1 MPRAALTCIGGYG
14 AISAALSLAG
24 AAAAPTFRHV
34 SRPAALI
41 RAMRTSYQC
50 TVRPRPCCRY
60 RSTYPVLVSA
70 APPARSTVCVCG
82 HHNYH
87 DGQDGHGPG
96 RVSRVSWRV
105 SCAVRRERPGPRG
118 RRARAGGASM
128 RKNSCRAGSRTCMCA
143 VSRVQLHD
151 AAGLCAELTGPQ
163 LALREHRPVPSPLL
177 RREDKPRSEAD
188 AEALSQARRSG
199 RAKLEAW
206 HHQSHSKRGTPQ
218 A

>member
-41 RAMRTSYQC
+41 RAMRTSY
-50 TVRPRPCCRY
+50 R
-60 RSTYPVLVSA
+60 
-70 APPARSTVCVCG
+70 G